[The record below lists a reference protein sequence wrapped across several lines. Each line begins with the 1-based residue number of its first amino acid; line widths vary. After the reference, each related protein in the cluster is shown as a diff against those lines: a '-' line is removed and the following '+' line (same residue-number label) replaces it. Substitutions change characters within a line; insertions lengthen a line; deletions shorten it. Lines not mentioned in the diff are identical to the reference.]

1 LCRERLNGRGRKEQG
16 DLKMADITKEQ
27 VVEFLSG
34 MTVLELAE
42 LTKELEAKWGV
53 TAAAP
58 VAMAA
63 MPMGGAAA
71 AEEKPEEKTEFD
83 VILKGFDADKKIG
96 VIKEIRTV
104 VAGLGLKE
112 AKEFVEAA
120 PKTIKEGATK
130 EEAEDIKK
138 KLEAAGGQVEIK

>member
-1 LCRERLNGRGRKEQG
+1 
-16 DLKMADITKEQ
+16 MADITKEQ

-63 MPMGGAAA
+63 APAAA
-71 AEEKPEEKTEFD
+71 AAAAPVEEKTEFD

-120 PKTIKEGATK
+120 PKTVKEGATK

-138 KLEAAGGQVEIK
+138 KLEAAGAQIEIK

>member
-1 LCRERLNGRGRKEQG
+1 
-16 DLKMADITKEQ
+16 MADITKEQ

-71 AEEKPEEKTEFD
+71 AEEKPEEKI
-83 VILKGFDADKKIG
+83 VRRIPVKA
-96 VIKEIRTV
+96 
-104 VAGLGLKE
+104 
-112 AKEFVEAA
+112 EAA
-120 PKTIKEGATK
+120 ENK
-130 EEAEDIKK
+130 EEDK
-138 KLEAAGGQVEIK
+138 G

>member
-1 LCRERLNGRGRKEQG
+1 
-16 DLKMADITKEQ
+16 MADITKEQ
-27 VVEFLSG
+27 VIEFLSG

-42 LTKELEAKWGV
+42 LTKDLEAKWGV

-63 MPMGGAAA
+63 APAAA
-71 AEEKPEEKTEFD
+71 AAAAPVEEKTEFD

-138 KLEAAGGQVEIK
+138 KLEAAGAQIEIK

>member
-1 LCRERLNGRGRKEQG
+1 
-16 DLKMADITKEQ
+16 MADITKEQ

-63 MPMGGAAA
+63 MPMAGAAA

-120 PKTIKEGATK
+120 PKTVKEGATK

>member
-1 LCRERLNGRGRKEQG
+1 
-16 DLKMADITKEQ
+16 MADITKEQ
-27 VVEFLSG
+27 VIEFLSG
-34 MTVLELAE
+34 MTVLELAD

-63 MPMGGAAA
+63 MPVAGAVAEK
-71 AEEKPEEKTEFD
+71 AEEQTEFD